1 MATGTIVSV
10 DQAKSMLREA
20 NKDYYG
26 RKTWQ
31 SLYGNIALQEQ
42 QAMSSLTQDYASDV
56 AEAYASA
63 YQNKQAVAASNIGQG
78 YKTVAQENID
88 AALAEAFETYQANYL
103 SGVSQVAQSSAKQVA
118 AVSELEQKQAEK
130 VSALADKPYEYLQSM
145 WAQYKDSYNKD
156 LLDEYSAL
164 DDKSKAEFLEQHPE
178 MQATINNLFNN
189 PNWQK
194 YLTQRTDADTGEA
207 YYDLMTWDELAQ
219 ARGFYDENKSLTM
232 AGTDFFDQ
240 MINEAANLN
249 IPGVQSFGEW
259 LKGSDAELY
268 DWATSDD
275 AFNYSLRGN
284 NMGTFQQYVGMMSS
298 DQQYQFVERYGGM
311 NSDEVKG
318 LFDSFNTKLNNIG
331 EQIYKDANNTT
342 KIKDI
347 VNNIGAV
354 GSDVDAFIK
363 QLGIDSSELDTSLAT
378 IAREAGLV
386 SANTT
391 QLSIKDFSELLTSQS
406 FNADSTVATRLLQVI
421 QNTGSGFVGGL
432 ATGAGLAATSTIG
445 GAVAAGPYGAAAG
458 AGVGVGLMLASTIAG
473 TFIGLAKG
481 IGEAVGSKRE
491 QRQKNIDFATS
502 AQKQMQTLITTL
514 TAYAE
519 QQRRLKQEGY

>member
-103 SGVSQVAQSSAKQVA
+103 SGVSQVAQSSAKQVG

-130 VSALADKPYEYLQSM
+130 VSALADKPYEYLQSI

-156 LLDEYSAL
+156 LWDEYSAL
-164 DDKSKAEFLEQHPE
+164 DDKFKAAFLEQHPE

-298 DQQYQFVERYGGM
+298 DQQYQFIERYGGM

-318 LFDSFNTKLNNIG
+318 LFVNIQTKADDIAKRITEKGGTDTKAIAND
-331 EQIYKDANNTT
+331 YKGLISEVATVT
-342 KIKDI
+342 
-347 VNNIGAV
+347 
-354 GSDVDAFIK
+354 K
-363 QLGIDSSELDTSLAT
+363 QLGYDMNKLEEEFAT
-378 IAREAGLV
+378 QLKAAGLV
-386 SANTT
+386 PSDTKRVSFE
-391 QLSIKDFSELLTSQS
+391 QLGDILLNQASQAKDVHKEQAGIITSG
-406 FNADSTVATRLLQVI
+406 
-421 QNTGSGFVGGL
+421 TGVGMSGGAFVGGL
-432 ATGAGLAATSTIG
+432 IGSVVPGAGTAVGAAIGAFIG
-445 GAVAAGPYGAAAG
+445 GLSG
-458 AGVGVGLMLASTIAG
+458 TIAG
-473 TFIGLAKG
+473 AMDAARIGKDLEKENMQ
-481 IGEAVGSKRE
+481 IS
-491 QRQKNIDFATS
+491 KNI
-502 AQKQMQTLITTL
+502 QKRMETFITTL

>member
-63 YQNKQAVAASNIGQG
+63 YQNRQAVAASNIGQG
-78 YKTVAQENID
+78 YKAAAQENID

-103 SGVSQVAQSSAKQVA
+103 SGASQIAKSSATQIG
-118 AVSELEQKQAEK
+118 AVSELEQKQAEN
-130 VSALADKPYEYLQSM
+130 VAALSGKPYEYLQSI

-156 LLDEYSAL
+156 LWDEYSAL
-164 DDKSKAEFLEQHPE
+164 DDKYKAAFIEQHPE
-178 MQATINNLFNN
+178 MQASLDNLFNN

-194 YLTQRTDADTGEA
+194 YLTQRTDTDTGET

-219 ARGFYDENKSLTM
+219 ARGFYDENKSLT
-232 AGTDFFDQ
+232 AVGTDFFDQ

-275 AFNYSLRGN
+275 AFNYTLRGN
-284 NMGTFQQYVGMMSS
+284 NMGTFQQYVGMMST

-311 NSDEVKG
+311 SSEEVKG
-318 LFDSFNTKLNNIG
+318 LFGNIETKANDIAKRITEKGGTDTKAIAND
-331 EQIYKDANNTT
+331 YKGLISEVATVT
-342 KIKDI
+342 
-347 VNNIGAV
+347 
-354 GSDVDAFIK
+354 K
-363 QLGIDSSELDTSLAT
+363 QLGYDMNALEEEFATELKA
-378 IAREAGLV
+378 AGLV
-386 SANTT
+386 SSDTTRVSFEQLGDILLNQASQAANVQKEQTKVVTT
-391 QLSIKDFSELLTSQS
+391 G
-406 FNADSTVATRLLQVI
+406 
-421 QNTGSGFVGGL
+421 TGVGMAGGAFVGGL
-432 ATGAGLAATSTIG
+432 MGSVVPGAGTVAGAAIGAFIG
-445 GAVAAGPYGAAAG
+445 GLSG
-458 AGVGVGLMLASTIAG
+458 TIAG
-473 TFIGLAKG
+473 LVDSIR
-481 IGEAVGSKRE
+481 VGKDLEKENMQIS
-491 QRQKNIDFATS
+491 KNI
-502 AQKQMQTLITTL
+502 QKRMETLITTL
-514 TAYAE
+514 TAYTE
-519 QQRRLKQEGY
+519 QQRRLKQQGY

>member
-20 NKDYYG
+20 NRDYYG

-78 YKTVAQENID
+78 YKAVAQENID

-103 SGVSQVAQSSAKQVA
+103 SGVSQVAQSSAKQVG

-130 VSALADKPYEYLQSM
+130 VSALADKPYEYLQSI

-156 LLDEYSAL
+156 LWDEYSAL
-164 DDKSKAEFLEQHPE
+164 DDKFKAAFLEQHPE

-318 LFDSFNTKLNNIG
+318 LFVNIQTKADDIAKRITEKGGTDTKAIAND
-331 EQIYKDANNTT
+331 YKGLISEVATVT
-342 KIKDI
+342 
-347 VNNIGAV
+347 
-354 GSDVDAFIK
+354 K
-363 QLGIDSSELDTSLAT
+363 QLGYDMNKLEEEFAT
-378 IAREAGLV
+378 QLKAAGLV
-386 SANTT
+386 SSDTKQVSFE
-391 QLSIKDFSELLTSQS
+391 QLGDILLNQASQAKNVHKEQAGIVTSGTS
-406 FNADSTVATRLLQVI
+406 VGMAGGA
-421 QNTGSGFVGGL
+421 FVGGL
-432 ATGAGLAATSTIG
+432 MGSVVPGAGTAVGAAIGAFIG
-445 GAVAAGPYGAAAG
+445 GLSG
-458 AGVGVGLMLASTIAG
+458 TIAG
-473 TFIGLAKG
+473 AVDAMRIGKDLEKENMQ
-481 IGEAVGSKRE
+481 IS
-491 QRQKNIDFATS
+491 KNI
-502 AQKQMQTLITTL
+502 QKRMETFITTL

>member
-20 NKDYYG
+20 NRDYYG

-78 YKTVAQENID
+78 YKTIAQENID

-103 SGVSQVAQSSAKQVA
+103 SGVSQVAQSSAKQVGA
-118 AVSELEQKQAEK
+118 ISELEQKQAEK
-130 VSALADKPYEYLQSM
+130 VSALADKPYEYLQSI

-156 LLDEYSAL
+156 LWDEYSVL
-164 DDKSKAEFLEQHPE
+164 DDKFKAAFLEQHPE

-318 LFDSFNTKLNNIG
+318 LFVNIQTKADDIAKRITEKGGTDTKAIAND
-331 EQIYKDANNTT
+331 YKGLISEVATVT
-342 KIKDI
+342 
-347 VNNIGAV
+347 
-354 GSDVDAFIK
+354 K
-363 QLGIDSSELDTSLAT
+363 QLGYDVNKLEEEFAT
-378 IAREAGLV
+378 QLKAAGLV
-386 SANTT
+386 SSDTKRVSFE
-391 QLSIKDFSELLTSQS
+391 QLGDILLNQASQAKDVHKEQAGIITSG
-406 FNADSTVATRLLQVI
+406 
-421 QNTGSGFVGGL
+421 TGVGMSGGAFVGGL
-432 ATGAGLAATSTIG
+432 IGSVVPGAGT
-445 GAVAAGPYGAAAG
+445 AAG
-458 AGVGVGLMLASTIAG
+458 AAIGAFVGGLSGTIAG
-473 TFIGLAKG
+473 AMDAARIGKDLEKENMQ
-481 IGEAVGSKRE
+481 IS
-491 QRQKNIDFATS
+491 KNI
-502 AQKQMQTLITTL
+502 QKRMETFITTL

>member
-103 SGVSQVAQSSAKQVA
+103 SGVSQVAQSSAKQVG
-118 AVSELEQKQAEK
+118 AVSELEQMQAEK
-130 VSALADKPYEYLQSM
+130 VSALADKPYEYLQSI
-145 WAQYKDSYNKD
+145 WAQYKDSYDKD
-156 LLDEYSAL
+156 LWDEYSAL
-164 DDKSKAEFLEQHPE
+164 DDKFKAAFLEQHPE
-178 MQATINNLFNN
+178 MQATIDNLFNN

-298 DQQYQFVERYGGM
+298 DQQYQFIERYGGM

-318 LFDSFNTKLNNIG
+318 LFVNIQTKADDIAKRITEKGGTDTKAIAND
-331 EQIYKDANNTT
+331 YKGLISEVATVT
-342 KIKDI
+342 
-347 VNNIGAV
+347 
-354 GSDVDAFIK
+354 K
-363 QLGIDSSELDTSLAT
+363 QLGYDMNKLEEEFAT
-378 IAREAGLV
+378 QLKAAGLV
-386 SANTT
+386 SSDTKQVSFE
-391 QLSIKDFSELLTSQS
+391 QLGDILLNQASQAKDVHKEQAGIVTSG
-406 FNADSTVATRLLQVI
+406 
-421 QNTGSGFVGGL
+421 TGVGMSGGAFVGGL
-432 ATGAGLAATSTIG
+432 IGSVVPGAGT
-445 GAVAAGPYGAAAG
+445 AAG
-458 AGVGVGLMLASTIAG
+458 AAIGAFIGGLSGTIAG
-473 TFIGLAKG
+473 AMDAARIGKDLEK
-481 IGEAVGSKRE
+481 ENMQSS
-491 QRQKNIDFATS
+491 KNI
-502 AQKQMQTLITTL
+502 QKRMETFITTL

>member
-20 NKDYYG
+20 NRDYYG

-63 YQNKQAVAASNIGQG
+63 YQNRQAVAASNIGQG
-78 YKTVAQENID
+78 YKAVAQENID

-103 SGVSQVAQSSAKQVA
+103 SGASQIAQSSAKQIG
-118 AVSELEQKQAEK
+118 AVSELEQTQAEN
-130 VSALADKPYEYLQSM
+130 VAALSGKPYEYLQSI

-156 LLDEYSAL
+156 LWDEYSAL
-164 DDKSKAEFLEQHPE
+164 DDKYKAAFLEQHPE
-178 MQATINNLFNN
+178 MQASLDNLFNN

-219 ARGFYDENKSLTM
+219 TRGFYDENKSLT
-232 AGTDFFDQ
+232 AIGTDFFDQ

-259 LKGSDAELY
+259 LRGSNAELY
-268 DWATSDD
+268 DWATSED

-284 NMGTFQQYVGMMSS
+284 NMGTFQQYIGMMST

-311 NSDEVKG
+311 SSEEVKG
-318 LFDSFNTKLNNIG
+318 LFGNIETKANDIAKRITEKGGTDTKAIAND
-331 EQIYKDANNTT
+331 YKGLISEVATVT
-342 KIKDI
+342 
-347 VNNIGAV
+347 
-354 GSDVDAFIK
+354 K
-363 QLGIDSSELDTSLAT
+363 QLGYDMNALEEEFATELKA
-378 IAREAGLV
+378 AGLV
-386 SANTT
+386 SNDTT
-391 QLSIKDFSELLTSQS
+391 RVSFEQLGDILFNEASQVK
-406 FNADSTVATRLLQVI
+406 NVQKEQTQIVTAG
-421 QNTGSGFVGGL
+421 TGVGMAGGAFVGGL
-432 ATGAGLAATSTIG
+432 MGSVVPGAGT
-445 GAVAAGPYGAAAG
+445 VAGAAIG
-458 AGVGVGLMLASTIAG
+458 AFVGGLSGTIAG
-473 TFIGLAKG
+473 LVDAMRIGKDLEKENMQ
-481 IGEAVGSKRE
+481 IS
-491 QRQKNIDFATS
+491 KNI
-502 AQKQMQTLITTL
+502 QRRMETLITTL

>member
-42 QAMSSLTQDYASDV
+42 QAMSSLAQDYASDV

-103 SGVSQVAQSSAKQVA
+103 SGASQVAQSSAKQVG

-156 LLDEYSAL
+156 LWDEYSAL
-164 DDKSKAEFLEQHPE
+164 DDKFKAAFLEQHPE

-268 DWATSDD
+268 NWATSDD

-318 LFDSFNTKLNNIG
+318 LFVNIQTKADDIAKRITEKGGTDTKAIAND
-331 EQIYKDANNTT
+331 YKGLISEVATVT
-342 KIKDI
+342 
-347 VNNIGAV
+347 
-354 GSDVDAFIK
+354 K
-363 QLGIDSSELDTSLAT
+363 QLGYDMNKLEEEFAT
-378 IAREAGLV
+378 QLKAAGLV
-386 SANTT
+386 SSDTKQVSFE
-391 QLSIKDFSELLTSQS
+391 QLGDILLNQASQAKDVHKEQAGIITSG
-406 FNADSTVATRLLQVI
+406 
-421 QNTGSGFVGGL
+421 TGVGMSGGAFVGGL
-432 ATGAGLAATSTIG
+432 IGSVVPGAGT
-445 GAVAAGPYGAAAG
+445 AAG
-458 AGVGVGLMLASTIAG
+458 AAIGAFIGGLSGTIAG
-473 TFIGLAKG
+473 AMDAARIGKDLEKENMQ
-481 IGEAVGSKRE
+481 IS
-491 QRQKNIDFATS
+491 KNI
-502 AQKQMQTLITTL
+502 QKRMETFITTL
-514 TAYAE
+514 TAYTE